1 MEKNYK
7 ELLENQAK
15 KRSAF
20 FAIISKETFYEILSA
35 SAFIL
40 VIGVLTFINYRYGV
54 EPSEAFLLDIVL
66 CIFFSLF
73 EMTAIIAIVY
83 VLRMVFIFLFK
94 LFTVEIPVLLNRRYL
109 PLTKE
114 EIKALNLNEQE
125 FAEFVEYCCSKKRSK
140 QICYSSFI
148 MKDIEELMRI
158 YCKTYVLIDK
168 NLCYEY
174 EKISKYFSDE
184 MKAHIEECNYNHLL

>member
-15 KRSAF
+15 KTNAF
-20 FAIISKETFYEILSA
+20 FAIISKETFCEFLSTL
-35 SAFIL
+35 AFIL
-40 VIGVLTFINYRYGV
+40 VVGFLTFIDYRYGIK
-54 EPSEAFLLDIVL
+54 PSDAFLLDIIL

-73 EMTAIIAIVY
+73 EMSAIIAIVY
-83 VLRMVFIFLFK
+83 ILRMVFIFLFK

-109 PLTKE
+109 PLTEE
-114 EIKALNLNEQE
+114 EIKNLNLSEQE
-125 FAEFVEYCCSKKRSK
+125 FAEFVEYCCSKKRPK

-148 MKDIEELMRI
+148 MDDIEELMKI

-168 NLCYEY
+168 NFCYEY
-174 EKISKYFSDE
+174 EKILKYFSDE
-184 MKAHIEECNYNHLL
+184 MKEHIKECNCNHLL